1 MSKESVQE
9 FYEHFKSD
17 TGKMQQ
23 ALPDM
28 LKGFQG
34 LFGSVMKDGALTLK
48 TKELIA
54 LAVGLAIRCNPCI
67 YLHVQKCL
75 AAGASREEILD
86 AASVVVMMQG
96 GPAFTY
102 VPAVIDALEACG
114 K

>member
-1 MSKESVQE
+1 MQE
-9 FYEHFKSD
+9 
-17 TGKMQQ
+17 

-28 LKGFQG
+28 MKGFSG
-34 LFGSVMKDGALTLK
+34 LFQSVMKDGALDLK

-54 LAVGLAIRCNPCI
+54 LAVGLAVRCNPCI

-75 AAGASREEILD
+75 AAGASRDEILD
-86 AASVVVMMQG
+86 VASVVVMMQG

-102 VPAVIDALEACG
+102 VPEVIDALEALG

>member
-1 MSKESVQE
+1 MSEKVKE
-9 FYEHFKSD
+9 FYDKFKRDS
-17 TGKMQQ
+17 GKMQE

-28 LKGFQG
+28 MKGFSG
-34 LFGSVMKDGALTLK
+34 LFQSVMKDGALDLK

-54 LAVGLAIRCNPCI
+54 LAVGLAVRCNPCI

-75 AAGASREEILD
+75 AAGASRDEILD
-86 AASVVVMMQG
+86 VASVVVMMQG

-102 VPAVIDALEACG
+102 VPEVIDALEALG